1 MIIWSGRGW
10 IAVVATFGV
19 CLVTNYFVDREW
31 GQDYYLNHL
40 WIVGLAMMGGGL
52 LSAAIG
58 FGLKPLTERELIDPK
73 TDERVIV
80 QSAHDTLFF
89 IPLHWAGC
97 VIAAIGIITI
107 LYDLFP

>member
-19 CLVTNYFVDREW
+19 CLVTNYFVDAQW
-31 GQDYYLNHL
+31 GKDYYSDHL
-40 WIVGLAMMGGGL
+40 WIVGLAVLGGGL
-52 LSAAIG
+52 LTTAIG

-73 TDERVIV
+73 TEERVVI
-80 QSAHDTLFF
+80 QFANDTLFF

-97 VIAAIGIITI
+97 VIAALGVYAI
-107 LYDLFP
+107 LYDLLD

>member
-10 IAVVATFGV
+10 IGVVATFVV

-31 GQDYYLNHL
+31 GQNYYSDHL

-52 LSAAIG
+52 LSATIG
-58 FGLKPLTERELIDPK
+58 FALKPLTERELIDPK

-80 QSAHDTLFF
+80 QHADDTLFF
-89 IPLHWAGC
+89 IPLHWSGC
-97 VIAAIGIITI
+97 VIAAIGFITI
-107 LYDLFP
+107 VYDLFP